1 MSVKVVKFMSGEE
14 IIATITNDAEKEG
27 NVLLSHP
34 ARIVHAGQG
43 RIGLF
48 PYPPYGELNQ
58 KISVRGDFIALSLK
72 PDEGLVKEYENDFV
86 PRVLGLVVPNAGLKL
101 VTD

>member
-34 ARIVHAGQG
+34 ARFVHAGQ
-43 RIGLF
+43 
-48 PYPPYGELNQ
+48 
-58 KISVRGDFIALSLK
+58 
-72 PDEGLVKEYENDFV
+72 
-86 PRVLGLVVPNAGLKL
+86 
-101 VTD
+101 